1 MVATYGGVPQPMTAA
16 RAVRLLLVVL
26 LTSCTQASP
35 LAPAMKAVEEIRGRK
50 FAHDVKNV
58 TIDRADLSGHLH
70 RQMQEL
76 TPYPLTDWATML
88 RSLQLVDVA
97 GDQLVPKLLKLYESQ
112 VLAFYDPQT
121 HTYYSIKQLPKLPEG
136 AAQLVDPATLEETV
150 MVHELMHAL
159 QDQHFQLEKKEKALM
174 RDTDANLAYHAVLEG
189 EAVLVM
195 VAHMLK
201 KSNVD
206 FEEVI
211 KDDAMLGMIG
221 SAAQAEQMIDPS
233 TPKYFAEMLK
243 FPYLEG
249 LKFVVAAYRRGGW
262 KELDKVHANP
272 PRTTRE
278 ILHPEEYFEGKF
290 KAQPFDDT
298 KPQTAIATE
307 HLGEFHWRFL
317 VGAENARGWV
327 NDRATVS
334 RDGKVQVETKW
345 ESAERATAFADAYSA
360 FLKRRGLEANVT
372 RDGLKVKA
380 SYTAK

>member
-1 MVATYGGVPQPMTAA
+1 MTTG
-16 RAVRLLLVVL
+16 RASRLLLL
-26 LTSCTQASP
+26 LLLISCAQASP
-35 LAPAMKAVEEIRGRK
+35 LKPGMQAVEEIRGRK
-50 FAHDVKNV
+50 FVHDVKNV
-58 TIDRADLSGHLH
+58 SIDRADLSKHLH
-70 RQMQEL
+70 AQMEKL
-76 TPYPLTDWATML
+76 TPYSLDDWGTVL
-88 RSLQLVDVA
+88 RALQLVDVENK
-97 GDQLVPKLLKLYESQ
+97 QLVPKLLALYEAQ

-136 AAQLVDPATLEETV
+136 ATKLVDPKMLEETV

-159 QDQHFQLEKKEKALM
+159 QDQHFELAGKEKALM
-174 RDTDANLAYHAVLEG
+174 RDTDANLAYHALLEG

-195 VAHMLK
+195 VAHMLA

-206 FEEVI
+206 FNEVI
-211 KDDAMLGMIG
+211 KDDAMLGLIG

-278 ILHPEEYFEGKF
+278 ILHPEEYFNRTFTPKS
-290 KAQPFDDT
+290 FDST
-298 KPQTAIATE
+298 TPAGAIAAE

-317 VGAENARGWV
+317 VGADNAKGWV
-327 NDRATVS
+327 NDRAVIM
-334 RDGKVQVETKW
+334 RDGRVQVDSDWGTEQQ
-345 ESAERATAFADAYSA
+345 ATAFENAYRA
-360 FLKRRGLEANVT
+360 FLKGRGLDAAVT
-372 RDGLKVKA
+372 REGTRVKA
-380 SYTAK
+380 RYTAKK

>member
-1 MVATYGGVPQPMTAA
+1 MTTG
-16 RAVRLLLVVL
+16 RAPRLLLLLL
-26 LTSCTQASP
+26 LTSCAQASP
-35 LAPAMKAVEEIRGRK
+35 LAPSMKAVEEIRGRK

-58 TIDRADLSGHLH
+58 SIDRADLSTHL
-70 RQMQEL
+70 RAQMEKL
-76 TPYPLTDWATML
+76 TPYPLDDWGTLL
-88 RSLQLVDVA
+88 RALQLVDV
-97 GDQLVPKLLKLYESQ
+97 DNKQLVPKLLALYEAQ

-136 AAQLVDPATLEETV
+136 AAGLVDPKTLEETV

-159 QDQHFQLEKKEKALM
+159 QDQHFQLAGREKALM

-195 VAHMLK
+195 VAHMLG
-201 KSNVD
+201 KSNMD
-206 FEEVI
+206 FDEVI
-211 KDDAMLGMIG
+211 KDDAMLGLIG
-221 SAAQAEQMIDPS
+221 SAAHAEQMIDPS

-278 ILHPEEYFEGKF
+278 VLHPEEYFNRTF
-290 KAQPFDDT
+290 KPKAFDST
-298 KPQTAIATE
+298 TPPGAIAAE

-317 VGAENARGWV
+317 VGAANAKGWV
-327 NDRATVS
+327 NDRAVVM
-334 RDGKVQVETKW
+334 RDGRVQLDSDWDSDANAIAFET
-345 ESAERATAFADAYSA
+345 AYRA
-360 FLKRRGLEANVT
+360 FLNTRGLDAKVT
-372 RDGLKVKA
+372 REGAKVKA
-380 SYTAK
+380 TYTAKK